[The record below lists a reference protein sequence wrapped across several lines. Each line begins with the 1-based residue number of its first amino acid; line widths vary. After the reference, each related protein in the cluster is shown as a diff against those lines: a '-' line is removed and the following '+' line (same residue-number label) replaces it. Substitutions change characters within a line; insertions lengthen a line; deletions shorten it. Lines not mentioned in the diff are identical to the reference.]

1 MKKAKS
7 APAKA
12 ARVKPAKKAAAGS
25 GARKRQTGVRARI
38 LELLAKRP
46 LTGSELVAQG
56 GFSVASLYLNLKSL
70 KDDGLVETERL
81 GREVSIRLSGAV
93 EEAAPASAA
102 IEGEIVSSSEA
113 PVADRPIVSAYASED
128 LREALDRLAMRL
140 SPVDGAQEKLM
151 VLDQLMR
158 TMPEPIAGVL
168 RALMTDIARLSST
181 ES

>member
-1 MKKAKS
+1 LKKAKS

-81 GREVSIRLSGAV
+81 GREVSIRLTGAV
-93 EEAAPASAA
+93 EKAAT
-102 IEGEIVSSSEA
+102 EIVSSSEA

-128 LREALDRLAMRL
+128 LREALDRLSMRL